1 MKQTGEEPPNLIAQ
15 DIGFTMETMSD
26 ALKYVNDETNIYPLW
41 LCPITCLKDTICNSQ
56 GKSTHSGMHV
66 DFGVY
71 GCVIEINISDIRCKK
86 SFQSPLYFSF
96 QEINAPILYFSVF
109 QILMDSSVKRVLR
122 KSKSS
127 ALRTEA
133 MSRYMERPN

>member
-71 GCVIEINISDIRCKK
+71 GCVIEINISDIRCRKK
-86 SFQSPLYFSF
+86 LHIFFPR
-96 QEINAPILYFSVF
+96 N
-109 QILMDSSVKRVLR
+109 
-122 KSKSS
+122 
-127 ALRTEA
+127 
-133 MSRYMERPN
+133 

>member
-1 MKQTGEEPPNLIAQ
+1 MPPKFSFFKMLRIFMKQTGEEPPNLIAQ

-71 GCVIEINISDIRCKK
+71 GCVIEINISDVRCRKIVRYYFNLHYTFLSKK
-86 SFQSPLYFSF
+86 LMLPFYIFQFF
-96 QEINAPILYFSVF
+96 
-109 QILMDSSVKRVLR
+109 
-122 KSKSS
+122 
-127 ALRTEA
+127 
-133 MSRYMERPN
+133 RY